1 MVYRPWSLEGQRI
14 ETRDV
19 DDFVPSMDVG
29 VAWRR
34 GDELSLPTRA
44 FKDFLSLTFHGG
56 TAGHSYAGPV
66 QTGAQQA

>member
-1 MVYRPWSLEGQRI
+1 M
-14 ETRDV
+14 

-34 GDELSLPTRA
+34 GDELSLQTRA

-56 TAGHSYAGPV
+56 TAGHSYAGPI
-66 QTGAQQA
+66 QAGAQQA